1 MELLDLRNNLNEID
15 NEIIALFK
23 KRMGISLE
31 VAKYK
36 EQNNMN
42 VLDTERE
49 RELLN
54 RVAELAGDEFDHYAR
69 ILYTT
74 IMDISRSYQHTYL
87 SRDSSLAKLIT
98 ASLNNTP
105 DMFPKK
111 AIVACQGVE
120 GAYSQHACE
129 KIFGAP
135 SIVYFASFD
144 NVFSAVD
151 KGLCQY
157 GILPIENSTAGSV
170 NHVYDLMEKYNY
182 YIVRSTRL
190 KVEHSLLAKKVT
202 RLNNIKEIFSH
213 PQAIEQCGEFL
224 SSLEGVKVTVC
235 ENTAAAAKSV
245 AESDREDIAAIAS
258 SDCAALYS
266 LGEIADNIQNS
277 DNNHTRF
284 ICISKN
290 LEIYPGSNRTS
301 LVMTIPHKP
310 GSLYN
315 VMARISALNI
325 NLQKLE
331 SRPLPGRN
339 FEFAFYFDIDCSVY
353 DPAFTNL
360 MSELDKFV
368 PRFSYLGSYAE
379 VI

>member
-1 MELLDLRNNLNEID
+1 MELKDLRNSINEID
-15 NEIIALFK
+15 NEIISLFK
-23 KRMGISLE
+23 RRMGISLE

-36 EQNNMN
+36 ELNNMSI
-42 VLDTERE
+42 LDTSRE
-49 RELLN
+49 RDLLN

-87 SRDSSLAKLIT
+87 SRDSSLVKEIST
-98 ASLNNTP
+98 ALKSTP
-105 DMFPKK
+105 ELFPKK
-111 AIVACQGVE
+111 GVVACQGVE
-120 GAYSQHACE
+120 GAYSQLACE
-129 KIFGAP
+129 KIFRSP
-135 SIVYFASFD
+135 SIVYFASFE

-190 KVEHSLLAKKVT
+190 KVEHSFLAKKAV
-202 RLNNIKEIFSH
+202 RLSDIKEVFSH
-213 PQAIEQCGEFL
+213 QQAIEQCSKFL

-235 ENTAAAAKSV
+235 ENTAAAAKLV

-258 SDCAALYS
+258 SDCAALYNLS
-266 LGEIADNIQNS
+266 EISDNIQNS

-310 GSLYN
+310 GSLYH
-315 VMARISALNI
+315 VMSRISALNI

-331 SRPLPGRN
+331 SRPLPGRD

-353 DPAFTNL
+353 DSAFTNL

-368 PRFSYLGSYAE
+368 PRFSYLGSYSE
-379 VI
+379 VV